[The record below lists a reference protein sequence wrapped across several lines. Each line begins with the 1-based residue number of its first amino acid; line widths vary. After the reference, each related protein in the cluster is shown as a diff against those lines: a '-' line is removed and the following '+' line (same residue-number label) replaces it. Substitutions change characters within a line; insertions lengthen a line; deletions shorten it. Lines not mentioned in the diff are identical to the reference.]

1 MVSRK
6 FFVFG
11 SNKNRQVE
19 MKDNK
24 KNKNKSL
31 LTILDGFFMGLAD
44 SVPGISGGTIALILG
59 IYEQLISSISFF
71 FSNLLK
77 IGKLVRSNEFKFL
90 VKLVVGIAIGILLS
104 LKTIDFL
111 IKNYESSI
119 FSFFTGLIIASVF
132 VVTRRVLRDQKQKNI
147 GSLTRESKSRKK
159 NIMFLTLFVVLGFL
173 FGFLISSLDFI
184 INNHSLFMIFFSGIF
199 AISAMIL
206 PGISGAYI
214 LVLLNQYSYIV
225 NAVSD
230 IHLSIILVFIVGC
243 ILGLAMLSKFLKYFL
258 SKHYEKTM
266 FFLIGLMIGGL
277 KSPIANINNSIS
289 LLIFGTIGFLLIIIL
304 DRSSIKS
311 LR

>member
-31 LTILDGFFMGLAD
+31 LTILNGFFMGLAD

-77 IGKLVRSNEFKFL
+77 IRKLVRSNEFKFL

-147 GSLTRESKSRKK
+147 GSLPRESKSRKR

-243 ILGLAMLSKFLKYFL
+243 ILGLAMMSKFLKYLL

-289 LLIFGTIGFLLIIIL
+289 LLIFGTIGFFLIILL